1 MTTPGQTA
9 ARERFRCRQ
18 ALLAAI
24 RSGFA
29 RGDWRGVET
38 RCRAALE
45 TMTECPAARFA
56 LAMARIEQ
64 HDLAEAAALLQ
75 ELQAQAAVPSEVS
88 DMLAVVHAI
97 AGDLAS
103 AVFYRKLAQTGASSP
118 MLRQLIPANLP
129 NLAQALA
136 NIREQPLL
144 QLADGMLAA
153 GDVAAADW
161 WLRQHLWFQPDCR
174 EASLA
179 LGGLLLRT
187 GQIEAAVATLRA
199 ARHRRPDDAELASLL
214 ARSLACLGESAA
226 AAACHAEAVAL
237 APDSSSIAAARLR
250 DSLSDPATSD
260 AGAVAS
266 FRLWGARFGA
276 VDDQP
281 ITRSADAAAK
291 RLTLGYVFA
300 GEGADA
306 DADADALAEI
316 LMHRDHSR
324 FAAVGFGDGPLSRP
338 ANMALQRCVDRWVDA
353 AGADPAT
360 FAMMV
365 KNERIDLLVDLAG
378 LAAPQ
383 LHLAFAR
390 RMAPCQ
396 VAWLGMP
403 YPTGLPG
410 IDFVLTDR
418 VLEPEGSRLAVWPA
432 RRQHLALGAVVV
444 PALPPPPDRPAS
456 AAAGAAGPVLAAEAT
471 LADLSVPQIALW
483 ASVLQNIPRAVLVLR
498 QGALAEPAAARRL
511 VDLFGNHGVAHRVE
525 IADLPTAQALFA
537 TADLALVPSAQP
549 RPAVIAAALAG
560 GIPPLL
566 LQGQLRHQL
575 AAVSVLTH
583 LGLAADCLAQ
593 SPAALVAAAAEWA
606 ADDERRHAF
615 RARVADLR
623 RSAPALNGEARMRDL
638 ETALTAMWRQ
648 TCAGAGEPTCTGAD
662 P

>member
-1 MTTPGQTA
+1 MTTKAQMQAA
-9 ARERFRCRQ
+9 ARFRRRR

-29 RGDWRGVET
+29 RGDWSGVES

-45 TMTECPAARFA
+45 ATPDCAAARFA

-75 ELQAQAAVPSEVS
+75 EMQAQAAVPCEVS
-88 DMLAVVHAI
+88 DLLAVVHAI
-97 AGDLAS
+97 AGDLTN
-103 AVFYRKLAQTGASSP
+103 AVFFRKLAQTGASSP

-129 NLAQALA
+129 SLAEALA

-144 QLADGMLAA
+144 QLAEGMLAA
-153 GDVAAADW
+153 GDAAAADW

-187 GQIEAAVATLRA
+187 GQIESAVATLRA

-214 ARSLACLGESAA
+214 ARSLSSLGESAT

-237 APDSSSIAAARLR
+237 APHSSTIAAARLR

-260 AGAVAS
+260 AEAVAG
-266 FRLWGARFGA
+266 FRLWGARFGT

-281 ITRSADAAAK
+281 ISCSANADGN
-291 RLTLGYVFA
+291 RLTLGYLFA
-300 GEGADA
+300 GDGAEA
-306 DADADALAEI
+306 EADADALAEI
-316 LMHRDHSR
+316 LMHRDQGR
-324 FAAVGFGDGPLSRP
+324 FAVVGFGDRPLSHP
-338 ANMALQRCVDRWVDA
+338 ANMPLQRCVDRWVDT

-383 LHLAFAR
+383 LHAAFAR

-396 VAWLGMP
+396 VAWLGAP
-403 YPTGLPG
+403 YPTGLAC

-418 VLEPEGSRLAVWPA
+418 VLDPAGSRLSVWPA
-432 RRQHLALGAVVV
+432 RRHYLALGAVVV
-444 PALPPPPDRPAS
+444 PPLPSLADRPAG
-456 AAAGAAGPVLAAEAT
+456 AAADGDGPVLAAEAT
-471 LADLSVPQIALW
+471 LADLNLPQIALW
-483 ASVLQNIPRAVLVLR
+483 ASVLHRIPRAVLVLR
-498 QGALAEPAAARRL
+498 QGALAEPTAARRL

-525 IADLPTAQALFA
+525 IADLPSAPALFA
-537 TADLALVPSAQP
+537 AADLALVPTTQP
-549 RPAVIAAALAG
+549 RPAMIAAALAS

-566 LQGQLRHQL
+566 PRGRLRHQL
-575 AAVSVLTH
+575 RAASVLVH
-583 LGLAADCLAQ
+583 LGLAEDCLAADPEAFLAQ
-593 SPAALVAAAAEWA
+593 AAAWAVDSDRRCAFRERVAAL
-606 ADDERRHAF
+606 R
-615 RARVADLR
+615 L
-623 RSAPALNGEARMRDL
+623 SAPVLDGQARMRDL
-638 ETALTAMWRQ
+638 ELAFHAMWRQ
-648 TCAGAGEPTCTGAD
+648 TCAAAGPLSRTGAV